1 MRELFARFPEL
12 VMIDTTHGTNSSKY
26 KIFSIMAHDAFGKGQ
41 FVQHAVIQNEH
52 NPTLLKALE
61 QFKRYNPAWS
71 RIKCILI
78 DKDFGEISVLKKNFP
93 GRGVGV
99 VSVSRVEIS
108 GRADS
113 VKGLWV
119 QCMAEAA
126 TKRINLLVYAKTERQ
141 YLRLREYMRHIIDVG
156 TGALSDGVVGVDIF
170 LGEEAV
176 VTYVIESGL
185 LDVSDESAN
194 GATEADSEVDAI
206 TADSAGGRV
215 NDIAV
220 GEADVEIKDGV
231 TVSQIDTSVQL
242 SQRAVDALF
251 GSPTASDA
259 DTSVTNSQQR
269 PLELSQGAVVRAFDI
284 TPSALHNGESQRD
297 IIGGAT
303 QLLHISEASAVE
315 SSDTENTP
323 ARPSISRREIPRR
336 GKRDVNYL
344 DDNEDENDYENLSSD
359 DSEDGDAADVD
370 DDDVARPG
378 QNDDDD
384 CLSEADAV
392 LMDEAFIASIGQG
405 DDDALSRV
413 LPATS
418 KRNTTRMFMPDKPH
432 RYGTK
437 MFMTCDS
444 KTAYCHRFEV
454 YVGKREVG
462 DTQADAVDHKIGAA
476 AVIRNLKVVLA
487 HNRLAYHA
495 VVVDRFYSSIP
506 LAVELLTM
514 SVYIVGI
521 IMTNRLGFNRNVRE
535 TRRTRPS
542 FIPRGSFTFSRSV
555 AVPSMVVFHWW
566 DRKPVHYLCT
576 GSAMA
581 ESTIKRNVK
590 RVGPITVP
598 CPSAVND
605 YQRWMGGVDVHDQ
618 LRLQR
623 FSLQT
628 SVRLQKYYKSLF
640 LGFLDLAMVNAYLS
654 HKEACKLNGTTAMKR
669 GEWYSV
675 LQNQLLQLKAQ
686 DFQGITVTPPT
697 RSGKRVR
704 KRTGPEGHS
713 LAQFG
718 DWVTVSG
725 VQKRRP
731 RSCKVCALLRGARK
745 KSFQTTYYCESC
757 SLDDAKCY
765 LCPKARREYKGA
777 MKTCFQIWH
786 EDFECGLTIPPT
798 LGKRAVLCRPGQETG
813 LPKKTRRELQMDARS
828 RNGDAS
834 VASAN
839 SDMNDDDDFE

>member
-1 MRELFARFPEL
+1 MTDGPHPVE
-12 VMIDTTHGTNSSKY
+12 
-26 KIFSIMAHDAFGKGQ
+26 
-41 FVQHAVIQNEH
+41 
-52 NPTLLKALE
+52 
-61 QFKRYNPAWS
+61 WS
-71 RIKCILI
+71 R
-78 DKDFGEISVLKKNFP
+78 EP
-93 GRGVGV
+93 
-99 VSVSRVEIS
+99 
-108 GRADS
+108 
-113 VKGLWV
+113 
-119 QCMAEAA
+119 EAA
-126 TKRINLLVYAKTERQ
+126 AATDAREIDFKHLWRQLRAVGWTSKRPSGISTDWTYVKP
-141 YLRLREYMRHIIDVG
+141 
-156 TGALSDGVVGVDIF
+156 GALSDGVVGVDIF

-194 GATEADSEVDAI
+194 GATEADSAVDAI
-206 TADSAGGRV
+206 TADSAGGGM

-220 GEADVEIKDGV
+220 GEADVKIKDVV
-231 TVSQIDTSVQL
+231 TVSQIDMSVQL

-251 GSPTASDA
+251 DSPTASDA
-259 DTSVTNSQQR
+259 DASVTNSQQR
-269 PLELSQGAVVRAFDI
+269 PLERSQG
-284 TPSALHNGESQRD
+284 
-297 IIGGAT
+297 
-303 QLLHISEASAVE
+303 
-315 SSDTENTP
+315 
-323 ARPSISRREIPRR
+323 
-336 GKRDVNYL
+336 
-344 DDNEDENDYENLSSD
+344 
-359 DSEDGDAADVD
+359 
-370 DDDVARPG
+370 
-378 QNDDDD
+378 
-384 CLSEADAV
+384 
-392 LMDEAFIASIGQG
+392 
-405 DDDALSRV
+405 V

-444 KTAYCHRFEV
+444 KPAYCHRFEV
-454 YVGKREVG
+454 YAGKRDVG
-462 DTQADAVDHKIGAA
+462 DTQADAVDHNIGAA

-487 HNRLAYHA
+487 NNRLAYHA

-514 SVYIVGI
+514 PVYIVAT

-598 CPSAVND
+598 RPSAVND
-605 YQRWMGGVDVHDQ
+605 YQRWVGGVDVHDQ
-618 LRLQR
+618 LRRQR

-640 LGFLDLAMVNAYLS
+640 LGFLDLAMDNAYLS
-654 HKEACKLNGTTAMKR
+654 HKEACKPNGTTAMKR

-713 LAQFG
+713 LAQFD

-725 VQKRRP
+725 VQKRRQ
-731 RSCKVCALLRGARK
+731 RSCKVCALLRGIRK
-745 KSFQTTYYCESC
+745 KSFQTTYNCESC
-757 SLDDAKCY
+757 SLDGAMSY
-765 LCPKARREYKGA
+765 LCQKARREYKGA
-777 MKTCFQIWH
+777 VKTCFQIWH
-786 EDFECGLTIPPT
+786 EDFECGLAIPTT
-798 LGKRAVLCRPGQETG
+798 LGKRVVLRRPGQESG
-813 LPKKTRRELQMDARS
+813 LRKKTRRELQMDAWS

-834 VASAN
+834 VACAN
-839 SDMNDDDDFE
+839 SDMNDDVDFE